1 MLMSVV
7 AIAALS
13 YLLVPKPR
21 TIALGVVGVVAAM
34 VHPLLAIVVGAAGV
48 GIRHVRQLRRARE
61 HNSAVTEDGVLA
73 VELVSLGV
81 VSGLTFRSAA
91 TLTAH
96 QIEGTV
102 AAEIVQALRSIN
114 AGEQPSAR
122 NPDIKAMFSA
132 AEISENTGMPL
143 AGTLT
148 ALASDRRRDAAGAAK
163 ESLARLPVKMLFPLA
178 FLILPGFLLLVVVP
192 PLISGLSTLG
202 L

>member
-1 MLMSVV
+1 MPMTVV
-7 AIAALS
+7 TIATLT
-13 YLLVPKPR
+13 YLLVPRTR
-21 TIALGVVGVVAAM
+21 TIALGAVGVVAALI
-34 VHPLLAIVVGAAGV
+34 HPLLAIVLSAAGV
-48 GIRHVRQLRRARE
+48 GIRQVRQVHRARDR
-61 HNSAVTEDGVLA
+61 NSAVTEDGVLA

-91 TLTAH
+91 RLTAL
-96 QIEGTV
+96 QFDGAV
-102 AAEIVQALRSIN
+102 ATEIVQALRSIN
-114 AGEQPSAR
+114 AGEQPSTR
-122 NPDIKAMFSA
+122 NQDVKAMFSA

-148 ALASDRRRDAAGAAK
+148 ALASDRRRDAAGVAK